1 MNMMEAVKSV
11 YSNYAK
17 FSGRARRAEYW
28 WFYLFYLI
36 VYLVLG
42 VVDSLLFGTTTTG
55 DGSFSASTDT
65 PILSGIF
72 ALGSLI
78 PNLAVGVRRLHDINR
93 RGWWLLIALIP
104 LVGIIILIVWLAKA
118 GDKGANQYGGDPISG
133 EGEGPA
139 EPSYSE
145 TSIPKV

>member
-42 VVDSLLFGTTTTG
+42 VVDSLLFGTTTTENG
-55 DGSFSASTDT
+55 FSASTDT

-118 GDKGANQYGGDPISG
+118 GDKGPNQYGGDPISG

>member
-93 RGWWLLIALIP
+93 SG
-104 LVGIIILIVWLAKA
+104 WLALLFVV
-118 GDKGANQYGGDPISG
+118 GDILMFLVLCFLPGTKGPNRFGSQTNAPR
-133 EGEGPA
+133 
-139 EPSYSE
+139 
-145 TSIPKV
+145 